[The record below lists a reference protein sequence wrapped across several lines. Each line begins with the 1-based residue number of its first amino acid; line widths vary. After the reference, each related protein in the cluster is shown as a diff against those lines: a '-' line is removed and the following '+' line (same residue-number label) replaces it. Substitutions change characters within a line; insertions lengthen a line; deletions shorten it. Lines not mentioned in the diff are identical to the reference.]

1 MRMRYQKSLL
11 LLLLVTGMSRVAAAQ
26 APKKA
31 EAQLNANS
39 VYFVDS
45 VRLEN
50 QAALM
55 QYDAKTIAAV
65 TIYTS
70 PEAVALLGEAG
81 RNGAAY
87 AETIP
92 FARRRYWRYFCR
104 KSAGYAALVPTPAA
118 DSAVQYV
125 LNGKPIV
132 EEAAGNLSSIDDA
145 TFKGLRVVDAKT
157 LALKYG
163 INTSKPGVILES
175 GVPKNLYHG
184 KQKFK

>member
-1 MRMRYQKSLL
+1 MRYKKTVLPLL
-11 LLLLVTGMSRVAAAQ
+11 LIMGSGRLAAAQ
-26 APKKA
+26 VPQKA
-31 EAQLNANS
+31 AAKLNANS

-55 QYDAKTIAAV
+55 RYEASTIAAV
-65 TIYTS
+65 TIYTG
-70 PEAVALLGEAG
+70 PEAVALLGESG

-92 FARRRYWRYFCR
+92 FAQRRYWRYFR
-104 KSAGYAALVPTPAA
+104 HKSAEYAALVPVPAA

-145 TFKGLRVVDAKT
+145 TFKSLRVVDAKT
-157 LALKYG
+157 LATRYG
-163 INTSKPGVILES
+163 ITTNKPGVLVES
-175 GVPKNLYHG
+175 GVPKSLYHG
-184 KQKFK
+184 KKKFK